1 MTPNPNLRDLGAAV
15 EALRTM
21 PDDRFDS
28 HQRTAEALATLDV
41 VLQLEARA
49 RADIAVYLEGIL
61 GLDDV
66 VSGVHRPYLDQIQK
80 QARQL
85 LGA

>member
-49 RADIAVYLEGIL
+49 RRPLRYDPTDGGPYRLTPTGAAPANLGEGRRVT
-61 GLDDV
+61 D
-66 VSGVHRPYLDQIQK
+66 RP
-80 QARQL
+80 
-85 LGA
+85 